1 MYVSIWSYR
10 VKPQHTQLF
19 VEHYKA
25 DGTWAALFR
34 QSPEYISTELLL
46 HDSDPAVFITID
58 RWQSKAAYEF
68 FMKHNEATYKALDE
82 RCEVFTEA
90 ENQVGQFILCP

>member
-10 VKPQHTQLF
+10 VNLQHTQLF

-25 DGTWAALFR
+25 DGTWATFFR
-34 QSPEYISTELLL
+34 QSPEYISTDLLL

-58 RWQSKAAYEF
+58 RWHSKASFER
-68 FMKHNEATYKALDE
+68 FMEQNETTYKALDK
-82 RCEVFTEA
+82 RCEEFTEA
-90 ENQVGQFILCP
+90 ESQVGQFVIHP